1 MTSGQT
7 DAVVVRGLSRTY
19 RTGSYE
25 VRALRG
31 VDLAVPSGG
40 LVAVTGRSGSGK
52 TTLLSCIG
60 GLDRPD
66 AGEISIGGR
75 DVTGMPEH
83 DLLQLRRETVGF
95 IFQTFALIPMLSA
108 RENIGIPL
116 RLLGVSPAE
125 REERVSTMLG
135 LVGLG
140 AQAEQRPH
148 ELSGGQLQRVAIARA
163 LAARPQ
169 VLLADEPTGQLDGE
183 TGRSIMRLIRAVV
196 DSQGVTA
203 VIATHDRVLIDVA
216 DRVHELRDGALLDTA
231 TLAPPD

>member
-1 MTSGQT
+1 VTSGAT

-31 VDLAVPSGG
+31 VDLVVPSGG

-52 TTLLSCIG
+52 TTLLSCVG

-66 AGEISIGGR
+66 AGEISIEGR
-75 DVTGMPEH
+75 DVTSMPEG

-140 AQAEQRPH
+140 SQAEQRPH

-231 TLAPPD
+231 TSAPPG

>member
-1 MTSGQT
+1 VTSGAT

-31 VDLAVPSGG
+31 VDLVVPSGG

-52 TTLLSCIG
+52 TTLLSCVG

-75 DVTGMPEH
+75 DVTSMPEG

-140 AQAEQRPH
+140 SQAEQRPH

-231 TLAPPD
+231 TSAPPG

>member
-1 MTSGQT
+1 VTSSGT

-31 VDLAVPSGG
+31 VDLDVPSGS

-66 AGEISIGGR
+66 SGAISIGGR
-75 DVTGMPEH
+75 DVTGMSED
-83 DLLQLRRETVGF
+83 DLLRLRRETVGF
-95 IFQTFALIPMLSA
+95 VFQTFALIPMLSA

-116 RLLGVSPAE
+116 RLLGVRPAE
-125 REERVSTMLG
+125 REERVATMLG
-135 LVGLG
+135 LVGLTS
-140 AQAEQRPH
+140 QAEQRPH

-216 DRVHELRDGALLDTA
+216 DRVHELRDGALVDTA
-231 TLAPPD
+231 TIAPPG